1 MNTQKQ
7 HPEKRTPR
15 GQSAMRGGDAHA
27 GERASLLF
35 ARADEDVEAR
45 APLARGERASSR
57 PSRAQCA
64 AAAVVAILG
73 ASAVTG
79 ASRSHLASPAR
90 ATPCVASRTRARGQT
105 RRPPP

>member
-1 MNTQKQ
+1 
-7 HPEKRTPR
+7 
-15 GQSAMRGGDAHA
+15 MRGGDAQA

-79 ASRSHLASPAR
+79 ASRSHLPR
-90 ATPCVASRTRARGQT
+90 LGSRQGQICRFPHSHSLAQSLCPT
-105 RRPPP
+105 YRRS

>member
-1 MNTQKQ
+1 
-7 HPEKRTPR
+7 
-15 GQSAMRGGDAHA
+15 MRGGDAQA

-79 ASRSHLASPAR
+79 ASRSHLPRLGSRNAVRRVADAR
-90 ATPCVASRTRARGQT
+90 AGGRCRGVGY
-105 RRPPP
+105 